1 MEFYVILL
9 MSLVYI
15 FKNRLGTIR
24 MILILVNFTMIIL
37 IFLNTIKENVKYE
50 FENVCFFDMEKRP
63 NHHDYM

>member
-24 MILILVNFTMIIL
+24 IVDFTMINQ

-50 FENVCFFDMEKRP
+50 FENVRFFDMENKP